1 MKTSQTVS
9 ADKLWDQ
16 VQDMLEY
23 FGCGDGRLSKCKL
36 ENTSRENAYIL
47 HTPKD
52 LIAVVEMK
60 LDDIEDAFE
69 QMLGEHQVSV
79 YPVVMKVDEK
89 EELKADELMCRQ
101 LVDNR
106 SDANGV

>member
-1 MKTSQTVS
+1 MEIVETMSP
-9 ADKLWDQ
+9 DKLWDH
-16 VQDMLEY
+16 VADMLKY
-23 FGCGDGRLSKCKL
+23 FGWVDSRLSECRL

-69 QMLGEHQVSV
+69 RMLGEHQVSV
-79 YPVVMKVDEK
+79 YPVVMEEK
-89 EELKADELMCRQ
+89 EVEEMKADELMCKRFSEQ
-101 LVDNR
+101 KE
-106 SDANGV
+106 

>member
-1 MKTSQTVS
+1 MKTSQN
-9 ADKLWDQ
+9 KLWGQ
-16 VQDMLEY
+16 VQDMLGY

-36 ENTSRENAYIL
+36 DNDSSENAYIL

-79 YPVVMKVDEK
+79 YPVVTEEK
-89 EELKADELMCRQ
+89 EVEERKADEPLCRQ
-101 LVDNR
+101 TN
-106 SDANGV
+106 NQKE